1 MEWLEKEYDILNYM
15 EENGLKYSFPRNLF
29 GKSESKHNM
38 QNNVRRDLFKMI
50 KNNTWI
56 EYFMEVKSDKD
67 ETWIDFESEIS
78 QVIQSIDDDMHSSTN
93 KNFTLNDKI
102 KYISNEF
109 LKWKYSSWID
119 RAMYQYLRDDLVRN
133 LDRLIRALEIY
144 LAEYVEKIDISKKSP
159 DINEIDIDYILSFN
173 YTHTYSKLYE
183 VSEKT
188 EKERMNPFDYI
199 HGEASLKN
207 TKITNNMVLGIDEY
221 LPDKRKNKDVEFIAF
236 KKFYQRIHKQTGCR
250 YKDWI
255 NEIIQENT
263 EYLENIRQKQLDFD
277 KNRGLGIEGEKTIT
291 QLKLLKANPPRHNLY
306 IYGHSLDITDRDI
319 LRDLILNDNIYTT
332 IFYLNKDV
340 LGKQITNL
348 VKVIGQDELIKRTG
362 GSARTIIFK
371 QQKDMEPIHMDR

>member
-1 MEWLEKEYDILNYM
+1 
-15 EENGLKYSFPRNLF
+15 
-29 GKSESKHNM
+29 
-38 QNNVRRDLFKMI
+38 
-50 KNNTWI
+50 
-56 EYFMEVKSDKD
+56 
-67 ETWIDFESEIS
+67 
-78 QVIQSIDDDMHSSTN
+78 
-93 KNFTLNDKI
+93 
-102 KYISNEF
+102 
-109 LKWKYSSWID
+109 
-119 RAMYQYLRDDLVRN
+119 MYQYLRDDLVRN

-144 LAEYVEKIDISKKSP
+144 LAEYVEKIDISEKSP
-159 DINEIDIDYILSFN
+159 DINEIDIDYI
-173 YTHTYSKLYE
+173 
-183 VSEKT
+183 
-188 EKERMNPFDYI
+188 
-199 HGEASLKN
+199 HGEASLMN
-207 TKITNNMVLGIDEY
+207 TKITNNMVFGIDEY

-255 NEIIQENT
+255 HEIIQENT

-348 VKVIGQDELIKRTG
+348 VKVIGQES
-362 GSARTIIFK
+362 GSFILHLFPNT
-371 QQKDMEPIHMDR
+371 